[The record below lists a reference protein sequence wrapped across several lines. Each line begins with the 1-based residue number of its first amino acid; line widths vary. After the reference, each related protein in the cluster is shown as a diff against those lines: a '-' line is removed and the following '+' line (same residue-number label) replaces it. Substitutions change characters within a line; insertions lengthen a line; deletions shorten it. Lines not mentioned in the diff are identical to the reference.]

1 MFQDIRQSRRSLRE
15 VLPGR
20 QTPVSRSGKV
30 KTGELIV
37 SRSNRFSPL
46 IFLLIIIVVVIGVVA
61 ISSLFSGAK
70 IFVMPKSANLAF
82 DKTVIDYTPVESMTF
97 IPISESATLVAT
109 GQERISEKATG
120 QVVIYNNYSTVSQK
134 LIATTR
140 LESKAG
146 KIYRLVETITVPGQK
161 TVAGKVTPADV
172 AGEDYN
178 SPLTDF
184 TIPGFKGGPRY
195 DKFYARSKTPVTGG
209 LIGSRPVVIEAEKSK
224 AIKDLRASLI
234 PKMLTQSRAQIPEN
248 FILYDSA
255 TNFEF
260 NDKLVAGNGTS
271 SQATLTSTISGTA
284 YLLEEGRLITV
295 LLASQSND
303 LNGLSVTMPNLRFL
317 DVKIDS
323 DKLTVTGTTKAVARV
338 DANRLASALADQPK
352 SQAGAIFNQFAEIQT
367 AKVNLFPSWLRRFP
381 QDPAKIKVELS
392 PAS

>member
-161 TVAGKVTPADV
+161 TVAGKVTPGAVETKIIADV
-172 AGEDYN
+172 AGGGYN
-178 SPLTDF
+178 NPLTDF
-184 TIPGFKGGPRY
+184 TLPGF
-195 DKFYARSKTPVTGG
+195 
-209 LIGSRPVVIEAEKSK
+209 
-224 AIKDLRASLI
+224 
-234 PKMLTQSRAQIPEN
+234 
-248 FILYDSA
+248 
-255 TNFEF
+255 
-260 NDKLVAGNGTS
+260 
-271 SQATLTSTISGTA
+271 
-284 YLLEEGRLITV
+284 
-295 LLASQSND
+295 
-303 LNGLSVTMPNLRFL
+303 
-317 DVKIDS
+317 
-323 DKLTVTGTTKAVARV
+323 
-338 DANRLASALADQPK
+338 
-352 SQAGAIFNQFAEIQT
+352 
-367 AKVNLFPSWLRRFP
+367 
-381 QDPAKIKVELS
+381 
-392 PAS
+392 